1 MYLLKKKVRQ
11 ALLLSLAFILLNALA
26 IYFDKYLLNL
36 IPIGLLVLAF
46 AFFHLDWLFFILVF
60 LVPLSVQLKYL
71 VPGLSFD
78 LFLPTEPLL
87 AGILILFILK
97 LFNGEKIE
105 KPLLIH
111 PVTLAILFYLAWMAI
126 TSVTSTMPLVSFK
139 YLLAHIWFIVSFYF
153 LAVYIF
159 RKRKNMFRFWWMYIV
174 PFAIVIIYTVSR
186 HITFGLNKKTVYFA
200 MKPFYNDHT
209 IYGAAL
215 AMFLPVLI
223 GMAVYYYRK
232 GNLLK
237 NIVLW
242 LLTVLY
248 TFGVVFSY
256 TRAAWISL
264 AGALVVFL
272 LIRLFRIRFGVLL
285 GGTVLL
291 AGLFFAF
298 QTQLMIK
305 LEKNKQDSS
314 VDLAKHLQSISNIA
328 SDASNRE
335 RINRWHSAIRM
346 FREKPVFGFGPG
358 TYMFQYAPYQKWY
371 EETIIST
378 NFGTLG
384 NAHSEY
390 IGPLAESGL
399 AGTLSVLAIMILTFF
414 TGMKVFYAAS
424 SFKTKVLVLSSLL
437 GLLTYYIH
445 GLMNNFL
452 DTDKISAPFW
462 GFTAII
468 VALDIYHKE
477 IMTTG
482 DSGGQ
487 VFTDAGQA

>member
-1 MYLLKKKVRQ
+1 MHLFKKNVRR
-11 ALLLSLAFILLNALA
+11 ALFLTLAFILLNALA
-26 IYFDKYLLNL
+26 IYFDQYLLNL
-36 IPIGLLVLAF
+36 LPLTLLVLAI
-46 AFFHLDWLFFILVF
+46 AFYHLDWLFFALVF

-87 AGILILFILK
+87 AGILVLFILK
-97 LFNGEKIE
+97 LFSGEKME
-105 KPLLIH
+105 KSLLTH
-111 PVTLAILFYLAWMAI
+111 PVTLAVLFYLAWMAV

-153 LAVYIF
+153 LAVYVF
-159 RKRKNMFRFWWMYIV
+159 RKKKNIFRFWWFYII
-174 PFAIVIIYTVSR
+174 PFSIVIIYTVSR

-215 AMFLPVLI
+215 AMFIPVLI

-232 GNLLK
+232 GSLLK
-237 NIVLW
+237 NIIVW

-264 AGALVVFL
+264 AGALLVFF
-272 LIRLFRIRFGVLL
+272 LILIFRIRFGALL
-285 GGTVLL
+285 GGAVIL

-298 QTQLMIK
+298 QTQLMIN
-305 LEKNKQDSS
+305 LERNKQDSS
-314 VDLAKHLQSISNIA
+314 VDLAKHLQSIPNIA

-371 EETIIST
+371 EKTIIST

-399 AGTLSVLAIMILTFF
+399 LGTLSVLVVMILTFL
-414 TGMKVFYAAS
+414 TGMKVYYGSS
-424 SFKTKVLVLSSLL
+424 SFQIKILALSSLL

-468 VALDIYHKE
+468 VALDIYHRKKRTATDAE
-477 IMTTG
+477 QG
-482 DSGGQ
+482 VPG
-487 VFTDAGQA
+487 DAGQA

>member
-1 MYLLKKKVRQ
+1 MYLLKKKVRWP
-11 ALLLSLAFILLNALA
+11 LIISVVFILLNATAAFFEQYLFNLVPIAILILA
-26 IYFDKYLLNL
+26 I
-36 IPIGLLVLAF
+36 AF
-46 AFFHLDWLFFILVF
+46 IRLDWLFLALVF
-60 LVPLSVQLKYL
+60 LVPLSVQLKFL
-71 VPGLSFD
+71 VPGLPFD

-87 AGILILFILK
+87 AGILILMVIK
-97 LFNGEKIE
+97 LFSGEKFD
-105 KPLLIH
+105 KSLINH
-111 PVTLAILFYLAWMAI
+111 PVTLAIIIYLIWMAL
-126 TSVTSTMPLVSFK
+126 TSITSTMPLVSFK
-139 YLLAHIWFIVSFYF
+139 YLLVHLWYIASFYF
-153 LAVYIF
+153 LAIYIF
-159 RKRKNMFRFWWMYIV
+159 RKKKNMFRFWWMYIV
-174 PFAIVIIYTVSR
+174 SFTFVIIYTVSR
-186 HITFGLNKKTVYFA
+186 HVTFGLNKKTVYFA
-200 MKPFYNDHT
+200 MKPFYYDHT

-215 AMFLPVLI
+215 AMFIPVLI

-232 GNLLK
+232 GSLLK
-237 NIVLW
+237 NTILW
-242 LLTVLY
+242 IFTVLY
-248 TFGVVFSY
+248 TFAVVFSY

-272 LIRLFRIRFGVLL
+272 LILVFRIRFGALL
-285 GGTVLL
+285 GGAVLL
-291 AGLFFAF
+291 AGFFFAF

-305 LEKNKQDSS
+305 MEKNKQDSS
-314 VDLAKHLQSISNIA
+314 VDLAKHLQSIPNIA

-371 EETIIST
+371 EKTIIST

-399 AGTLSVLAIMILTFF
+399 FGTLTVVTIMILTFF
-414 TGMKVFYAAS
+414 TGMKVYYKALS
-424 SFKTKVLVLSSLL
+424 RKVKILALSSLL
-437 GLLTYYIH
+437 GLITYYIH

-468 VALDIYHKE
+468 VALDLYHQNKK
-477 IMTTG
+477 
-482 DSGGQ
+482 DS
-487 VFTDAGQA
+487 FLSHSRDIPESSQA

>member
-1 MYLLKKKVRQ
+1 MYLFKKNVRL
-11 ALLLSLAFILLNALA
+11 ALFLTLAFVLLNALA
-26 IYFDKYLLNL
+26 IFFDQYLLNL
-36 IPIGLLVLAF
+36 LPFVLLVLAI
-46 AFFHLDWLFFILVF
+46 AFYRLDGLFFILVF

-87 AGILILFILK
+87 AGILVLFILK
-97 LFNGEKIE
+97 LFSGEKIE
-105 KPLLIH
+105 KSVLNH
-111 PVTLAILFYLAWMAI
+111 QVTLAILFYLAWMAL

-139 YLLAHIWFIVSFYF
+139 YLLAHTWFIVSFYF
-153 LAVYIF
+153 LAVYVF
-159 RKRKNMFRFWWMYIV
+159 RKKKNMFRFCWMYIIS
-174 PFAIVIIYTVSR
+174 FTIVIMYTVSQ
-186 HITFGLNKKTVYFA
+186 HASFGLNKKTVYFA

-215 AMFLPVLI
+215 AMFIPILV
-223 GMAVYYYRK
+223 GMAIYYYRK

-256 TRAAWISL
+256 TRATWISL

-272 LIRLFRIRFGVLL
+272 LILVFRIRFGALL
-285 GGTVLL
+285 GGAFLV
-291 AGLFFAF
+291 AGIFVAF
-298 QTQLMIK
+298 QNQLMIK

-314 VDLAKHLQSISNIA
+314 VDLAKHLQSIPNIA
-328 SDASNRE
+328 SDASNLE

-371 EETIIST
+371 EKTIIST
-378 NFGTLG
+378 NFGILG

-399 AGTLSVLAIMILTFF
+399 LGTLSVLAIMVLTFF
-414 TGMKVFYAAS
+414 TGMRVYYRTS
-424 SFKTKVLVLSSLL
+424 SFKIKVLALSPLL

-468 VALDIYHKE
+468 VALDIYHRKE
-477 IMTTG
+477 RADKDTG
-482 DSGGQ
+482 KQD
-487 VFTDAGQA
+487 FYDAD

>member
-1 MYLLKKKVRQ
+1 MFSGRKK
-11 ALLLSLAFILLNALA
+11 
-26 IYFDKYLLNL
+26 
-36 IPIGLLVLAF
+36 
-46 AFFHLDWLFFILVF
+46 
-60 LVPLSVQLKYL
+60 
-71 VPGLSFD
+71 
-78 LFLPTEPLL
+78 TC
-87 AGILILFILK
+87 
-97 LFNGEKIE
+97 
-105 KPLLIH
+105 
-111 PVTLAILFYLAWMAI
+111 
-126 TSVTSTMPLVSFK
+126 
-139 YLLAHIWFIVSFYF
+139 
-153 LAVYIF
+153 
-159 RKRKNMFRFWWMYIV
+159 FRFWWFYLI
-174 PFAIVIIYTVSR
+174 PFSIVIIYTVSR

-215 AMFLPVLI
+215 AMFIPVLI

-232 GNLLK
+232 GSLLK
-237 NIVLW
+237 NIIVW

-264 AGALVVFL
+264 AGALLVFF
-272 LIRLFRIRFGVLL
+272 LILVFRIRFGALL
-285 GGTVLL
+285 GGAVIL

-298 QTQLMIK
+298 QTQLMIN
-305 LEKNKQDSS
+305 LERNKQDSS
-314 VDLAKHLQSISNIA
+314 VDLAKHLQSIPNIA

-371 EETIIST
+371 EKTIIST

-399 AGTLSVLAIMILTFF
+399 LGTLSVLVVMILTFL
-414 TGMKVFYAAS
+414 TGMKVYYGSS
-424 SFKTKVLVLSSLL
+424 SFQIKILALSSLL

-468 VALDIYHKE
+468 VALDIYHRKKRTATNAE
-477 IMTTG
+477 QG
-482 DSGGQ
+482 VPG
-487 VFTDAGQA
+487 DAGQA

>member
-1 MYLLKKKVRQ
+1 MHLFKKNVRR
-11 ALLLSLAFILLNALA
+11 ALFLTLAFILLNALA
-26 IYFDKYLLNL
+26 IYFDQYLLNL
-36 IPIGLLVLAF
+36 LPLTLLVLAI
-46 AFFHLDWLFFILVF
+46 AFYHLDWLFFALVF

-87 AGILILFILK
+87 AGILVLFILK
-97 LFNGEKIE
+97 LFSGEKME
-105 KPLLIH
+105 KSLLTH
-111 PVTLAILFYLAWMAI
+111 PVTLAVLFYLAWMAV
-126 TSVTSTMPLVSFK
+126 TSITSTMPLVSFK
-139 YLLAHIWFIVSFYF
+139 YLLAHIWFIISFYF
-153 LAVYIF
+153 LAVYVF
-159 RKRKNMFRFWWMYIV
+159 RKKKNMFRFWWFYLI
-174 PFAIVIIYTVSR
+174 PFSIVIIYTVSR

-215 AMFLPVLI
+215 AMFIPVLI

-232 GNLLK
+232 GSLLK
-237 NIVLW
+237 NIIVW

-264 AGALVVFL
+264 AGALLVFF
-272 LIRLFRIRFGVLL
+272 LILVFRIRFGALL
-285 GGTVLL
+285 GGAVIL

-298 QTQLMIK
+298 QTQLMIN
-305 LEKNKQDSS
+305 LERNKQDSS
-314 VDLAKHLQSISNIA
+314 VDLAKHLQSIPNIA

-371 EETIIST
+371 EKTIIST

-399 AGTLSVLAIMILTFF
+399 LGTLSVLVVMILTFL
-414 TGMKVFYAAS
+414 TGMKVYYGSS
-424 SFKTKVLVLSSLL
+424 SFQIKILALSSLL

-468 VALDIYHKE
+468 VALDIYHRKKRTATNAE
-477 IMTTG
+477 QG
-482 DSGGQ
+482 VPG
-487 VFTDAGQA
+487 DAGQA

>member
-26 IYFDKYLLNL
+26 IYFDQYLLNL
-36 IPIGLLVLAF
+36 IPLGLLVLAI

-111 PVTLAILFYLAWMAI
+111 PVTLTILFYLAWMAI

-477 IMTTG
+477 IMTTE
-482 DSGGQ
+482 DSSGQ